1 MRIVIFPLR
10 AHLIARMNSK
20 YLIATLALCL
30 PIAAQSQIT
39 FDHGN
44 SSWGASGTFTAV
56 GGDTGSTTSAT
67 PAFYSGA
74 HVSGVYTFGFANT
87 AAPTGTSDFNLSSTV
102 LPATTALTLTFSN
115 VTAAPN
121 YIAITGGDI
130 TAYNYN
136 ATTDKL
142 TLTTSTVDPVASA
155 SDTDG
160 TALGSAFGLI
170 LDYGGSND
178 LSGTVFQTNMYWGD
192 VASVASDYSGDTPIA
207 SVNADGFDGIA
218 ATFIAHLSLE
228 FLQANGINSPSDC
241 IALVQKAG
249 GNYNITIIREVHA
262 GANAFDD
269 VGYTY
274 IGASTFDLDGSGN
287 DDYVKATY
295 SNSVW
300 SDGNIG
306 ITAVPEPSTY
316 ALILGAL
323 SLAGIAIRRR
333 HRS

>member
-1 MRIVIFPLR
+1 LGGG
-10 AHLIARMNSK
+10 
-20 YLIATLALCL
+20 T
-30 PIAAQSQIT
+30 AAIT
-39 FDHGN
+39 SV
-44 SSWGASGTFTAV
+44 SSDGT
-56 GGDTGSTTSAT
+56 
-67 PAFYSGA
+67 
-74 HVSGVYTFGFANT
+74 VYTFGFGNT
-87 AAPTGTSDFNLSSTV
+87 GATPDLRSTD
-102 LPATTALTLTFSN
+102 LTAGTALTLKFTG
-115 VTAAPN
+115 VTSAPN
-121 YIAITGGDI
+121 YVAM
-130 TAYNYN
+130 TAGSLSAYAYDSG
-136 ATTDKL
+136 ASTL

-160 TALGSAFGLI
+160 TTLGSAFGLI

-178 LSGTVFQTNMYWGD
+178 MSGTVFQTNMYWGD
-192 VASVASDYSGDTPIA
+192 IASVASGYSGDTPIA
-207 SVNADGFDGIA
+207 SVNADGFNGIA

-249 GNYNITIIREVHA
+249 GSYNITIIRELHA

-300 SDGNIG
+300 SKANIG